1 MNLGL
6 FALNIVSGGNI
17 KKQIS
22 TVLTSMFVILLLPF
36 MAVFAMGEE
45 ALAFLANAPSAE
57 YAETRGFYMGGPV
70 PGNTYAWGNCTY
82 WVFAMRLWDGHP
94 IPTTWG
100 NANTWDERA
109 ALDGYEVN
117 QTPAVGSIYQ
127 TDGGEWGHVAYV
139 IKVDPKTKD
148 FTISEMNAPN
158 LNVVSERTFSGSV
171 LASGYYDFIHYK
183 KGEKP
188 WTGLPDSPLLP
199 STGDL
204 SLR

>member
-6 FALNIVSGGNI
+6 FALNIASGGDI

-22 TVLTSMFVILLLPF
+22 IVLTSMFIILLLPF

-45 ALAFLANAPSAE
+45 ALAFLASSPSAE
-57 YAETRGFYMGGPV
+57 HAETRGFYMGGPI

-82 WVFAMRLWDGHP
+82 WAFAMRLWDGHP

-148 FTISEMNAPN
+148 FTISEMNAAG
-158 LNVVSERTFSGSV
+158 LNVVSERSFSGSV

-188 WTGLPDSPLLP
+188 WNGLPSSPLLP
-199 STGDL
+199 KTGDL

>member
-1 MNLGL
+1 MNVAYLSFNVL
-6 FALNIVSGGNI
+6 TGGNL
-17 KKQIS
+17 KKQIYI
-22 TVLTSMFVILLLPF
+22 VLTTLFLILLLPF
-36 MAVFAMGEE
+36 MAVFALGEE
-45 ALAFLANAPSAE
+45 ALAFLAHSPSAKH
-57 YAETRGFYMGGPV
+57 AETRGFYMGGPV

-82 WVFAMRLWDGHP
+82 WAFAMRLWDGHP

-139 IKVDPKTKD
+139 IEVDPVTKD

-158 LNVVSERTFSGSV
+158 LNVVTERTFSGDT
-171 LASGYYDFIHYK
+171 LKSGYYDFIHYK
-183 KGEKP
+183 EGEDP
-188 WTGLPDSPLLP
+188 WNGLPISTP
-199 STGDL
+199 SLRTGDL